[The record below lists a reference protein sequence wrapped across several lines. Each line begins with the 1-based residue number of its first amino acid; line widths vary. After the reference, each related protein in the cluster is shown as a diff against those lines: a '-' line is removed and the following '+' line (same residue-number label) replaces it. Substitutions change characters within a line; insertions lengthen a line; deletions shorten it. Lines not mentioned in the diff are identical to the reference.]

1 MAIGINDLDEEN
13 LFGGEEPTEES
24 PKETEQSEQIDNQES
39 STTDED
45 VLTTLLKEKGIVDP
59 NKVKFENEDG
69 EIEEVPFSEL
79 DREEQLNILK
89 ESDKVTTQE
98 SDDLDDEEI
107 NLLNHIRTQYANPQ
121 EFIDSIKRQA
131 IQEFTEY
138 NNQPSYQIDDLT
150 DDELYILDLTSKVQ
164 DLSEQ
169 QASEALDRA
178 KQDEDLYNK
187 QVNGLRSEYKALE
200 DSQRS
205 QEELSKQAEDEEQ
218 YQQFTDSI
226 VGTIT
231 NLNKIGNLDIEL
243 TNDDQN
249 EIANFILSKDE
260 AGMSYFAKALNDPNA
275 LVQMAWFALHGQDSI
290 DQITDYFTEQ
300 IKQVSKSRYNQGLK
314 DAQEGKKP
322 ATKRVV
328 VGSNY
333 VSNVTPKKLSI
344 DDLD

>member
-1 MAIGINDLDEEN
+1 MAIGINDLDEDE
-13 LFGGEEPTEES
+13 LFDVEKTEEEGL
-24 PKETEQSEQIDNQES
+24 KEGEQINQIKEQDQTEQED
-39 STTDED
+39 D
-45 VLTTLLKEKGIVDP
+45 VLTTLLKEKGITDP
-59 NKVKFENEDG
+59 SKVKFENEDG
-69 EIEEVPFSEL
+69 EIEEIPFSEL

-89 ESDKVTTQE
+89 ESDSVDVPE
-98 SDDLDDEEI
+98 SDDLDDQEI
-107 NLLNHIRTQYANPQ
+107 DLLNEIRTKYANPQ
-121 EFIDSIKRQA
+121 EFIDNIKRQA
-131 IQEFTEY
+131 IQEFIEQ

-169 QASEALDRA
+169 QANEALDRA
-178 KQDEDLYNK
+178 KQDLDLYNK

-218 YQQFTDSI
+218 YQQFTDAI

-243 TNDDQN
+243 DNDDQN

-260 AGMSYFAKALNDPNA
+260 AGTSYFAKALNDPNS
-275 LVQMAWFALHGQDSI
+275 LVQMAWFALHGQETI

-328 VGSNY
+328 VGATQTN
-333 VSNVTPKKLSI
+333 NMAPKRLSI
-344 DDLD
+344 EDLD